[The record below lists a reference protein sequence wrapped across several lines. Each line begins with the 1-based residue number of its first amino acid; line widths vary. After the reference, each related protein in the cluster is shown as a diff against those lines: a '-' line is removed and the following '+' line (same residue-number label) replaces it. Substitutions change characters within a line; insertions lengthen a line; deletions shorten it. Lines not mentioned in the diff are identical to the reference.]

1 LNDLEIAANSER
13 GPLQGDMRTRN
24 TNATGIGNRT
34 DVSEDSN
41 KSAQEAYKG
50 AIETINHYKQNIEE
64 LRTVYNKQKEF
75 ISVAVHEL
83 RSPITPILGTLEL
96 IELEFEETGKDEIPL
111 RKDLYERLLRNA
123 NRLERLASEIL
134 DVTKISDD
142 SMNLYKVDFNLGT
155 TMSEAIEDHRKQLKQ
170 NNINTKLIYENETL
184 REKNKSQSGGM
195 PTVNDPIIYGDKDRI
210 TQVIYNML
218 GNAIKFTE
226 HGTITVFISRLRM
239 DSNRNGIM
247 VSVRDTGTGI
257 HPDVLPKL
265 FCVFTTKSENGTGLG
280 LYISKN
286 IIEAHGGKMWGEN
299 NTNRRG
305 ATFSFIIPA
314 KS

>member
-1 LNDLEIAANSER
+1 MEIAANSER
-13 GPLQGDMRTRN
+13 GPLREDMRTRN

-34 DVSEDSN
+34 DVSENSN
-41 KSAQEAYKG
+41 KSAQEVYKG
-50 AIETINHYKQNIEE
+50 DIETINRYKQNIEE

-75 ISVAVHEL
+75 ISIAVHEL

-142 SMNLYKVDFNLGT
+142 SMNLYKIDFNLST

-170 NNINTKLIYENETL
+170 SNISTKIIYENETL
-184 REKNKSQSGGM
+184 REKNKSQSSGM

-226 HGTITVFISRLRM
+226 HGTITVFISHLRM

-299 NTNRRG
+299 NTNGRG
-305 ATFSFIIPA
+305 ATFSFTIPA